1 MVVPFRTKARPMY
14 NSQTIPLRYMANQL
28 QPFLVRLRADTRQLL
43 DKAAQ
48 DQRRSRASIIDEA
61 LREQLQPRYG
71 QLEPRL
77 QRFLMGAKQ

>member
-1 MVVPFRTKARPMY
+1 
-14 NSQTIPLRYMANQL
+14 MANQL